1 MNYMAA
7 FLLGGHALAR
17 YGKLSDVTGRG
28 IGSVVRNKRS
38 ALRHKNNG
46 ATAIPHSELHLALM
60 SENGAM
66 RLRSAVTLTLWC
78 VHVDKSPRSIVWS
91 ML

>member
-1 MNYMAA
+1 MNYLAA

-28 IGSVVRNKRS
+28 IGPVVRNKRS

-60 SENGAM
+60 TEDGAM
-66 RLRSAVTLTLWC
+66 RFAYCAVRTELLGALSFFHCST
-78 VHVDKSPRSIVWS
+78 H
-91 ML
+91 